1 MIMMGPKKDKGAM
14 IVSIMEKFGKKKGSY
29 DDGKKSNEDFMERGG
44 HDSAYE
50 HYKAEVDA
58 IFDAIGVGDKEKFSK
73 AMKGFIMK
81 CVSSVEK
88 KEEDEH

>member
-14 IVSIMEKFGKKKGSY
+14 IVSIMEKFKKPGHYESGKE
-29 DDGKKSNEDFMERGG
+29 SNEKFMEKGG

-58 IFDAIGVGDKEKFSK
+58 IFDAFKGDDKEKFAK
-73 AMKGFIMK
+73 ALKGFVSK
-81 CVSSVEK
+81 CVSGMEDK
-88 KEEDEH
+88 KEDKY